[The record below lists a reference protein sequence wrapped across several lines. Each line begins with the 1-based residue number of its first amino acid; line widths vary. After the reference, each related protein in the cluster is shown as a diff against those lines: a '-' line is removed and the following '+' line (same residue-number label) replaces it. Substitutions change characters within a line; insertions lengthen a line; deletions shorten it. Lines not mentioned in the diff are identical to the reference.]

1 MNNITMIAAVGK
13 NLELGRKNDLIW
25 RFKEDMTFFREQT
38 MGKPMVMGYNTFKS
52 LPKVL
57 PGRKHI
63 VLCFEKV
70 DLGEDV
76 DVVTSMDELLDKINE
91 YPEVMIIGGASIYQQ
106 MIDYSNKLILTEVD
120 AEAAQT
126 PISDDIYYIVPGK
139 CTECKGFHEEPQC
152 AAVCPVDCCV
162 PDEDHV
168 ESDEVLLE
176 RQAFLHNE

>member
-120 AEAAQT
+120 AEAKDADVYF
-126 PISDDIYYIVPGK
+126 PK
-139 CTECKGFHEEPQC
+139 FNKTEWTKKVLSEEE
-152 AAVCPVDCCV
+152 
-162 PDEDHV
+162 EDNIKFKHLV
-168 ESDEVLLE
+168 YT
-176 RQAFLHNE
+176 RKNK